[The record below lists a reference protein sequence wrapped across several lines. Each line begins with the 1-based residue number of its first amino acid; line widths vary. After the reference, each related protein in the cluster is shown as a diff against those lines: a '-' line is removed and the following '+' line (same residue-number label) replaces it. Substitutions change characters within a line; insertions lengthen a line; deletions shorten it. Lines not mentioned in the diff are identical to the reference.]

1 MSGMQLIEQVY
12 INYLYRVEQSTMPNT
27 PEHIPQLVGEIY
39 RARSRSVFATL
50 IRLLKDFDLAE
61 DAMHDAFKAALEQ
74 WGEKG
79 IPSNPLAWLVSAGRF
94 KAIDRIRRESK
105 FDSLELQQIRQM
117 EAATPDASG
126 LIDKAIEDD
135 MLRLIFTCC
144 HPALS
149 LDARTAMTMREVCD
163 LTTEAIASAFLV
175 TPSTMAQR
183 IVRAKAKIREAKIPF
198 EVPMEHELPD
208 RLGAVLQVI
217 YLVFNEGYYA
227 SSGESVTRADLSSE
241 AIRLGRLLH
250 VLLPASEVTGLL
262 GLMLLHESR
271 RPARTSSKGNIILLE
286 DQDRSL
292 WDRDM
297 IDEGLTLVERAFSSK
312 PPGPYTLQAAI
323 AALHA
328 EAVRPEATDWAQ
340 ITWLYSRLLRINP
353 SPIIELNRAIAIA
366 MHKGPEAGLQQIDA
380 ILERG
385 DLDDYHLAH
394 SARAE
399 LCRRLGRTN
408 QARTSW
414 ERALA
419 LAQQAPERQFIQRKL
434 SELGS

>member
-1 MSGMQLIEQVY
+1 MQNSID
-12 INYLYRVEQSTMPNT
+12 
-27 PEHIPQLVGEIY
+27 HISLRVGEIY
-39 RARSRSVFATL
+39 RNSSRSVFATL

-79 IPSNPLAWLVSAGRF
+79 IPSNPVAWLVSTGRF

-105 FDSLELQQIRQM
+105 SDPWQEQQVREM
-117 EAATPDASG
+117 EAETADPSLLVDN
-126 LIDKAIEDD
+126 AIEDD
-135 MLRLIFTCC
+135 VLRLIFTCC

-149 LDARTAMTMREVCD
+149 LDARTAMTLREVCD

-175 TPSTMAQR
+175 TPSTIAQR

-198 EVPMEHELPD
+198 EVPPGEELTD
-208 RLGAVLQVI
+208 RLESVLQVI

-227 SSGESVTRADLSSE
+227 SSGESVTRVDLSGE

-250 VLLPASEVTGLL
+250 VMLPDAEVSGLL

-271 RPARTSSKGNIILLE
+271 RPARTSPTGDLILLD

-292 WDRDM
+292 WDRGM
-297 IDEGLTLVERAFSSK
+297 IQEGLALVERAFLSK
-312 PPGPYTLQAAI
+312 PPGPYALQGAI

-328 EAVRPEATDWAQ
+328 EAAYPEATDWAQ
-340 ITWLYSRLLRINP
+340 ISALYSRLLRINP
-353 SPIIELNRAIAIA
+353 SPVIELNRAIAIA
-366 MHKGPEAGLQQIDA
+366 MHRGPEAGLLEIDA

-385 DLDDYHLAH
+385 DLNDYPLAH

-399 LCRRLGRTN
+399 LCRKTGRTD
-408 QARTSW
+408 QARESW

-419 LAQQAPERQFIQRKL
+419 LAQQDPERRFIERKL
-434 SELGS
+434 SELGT